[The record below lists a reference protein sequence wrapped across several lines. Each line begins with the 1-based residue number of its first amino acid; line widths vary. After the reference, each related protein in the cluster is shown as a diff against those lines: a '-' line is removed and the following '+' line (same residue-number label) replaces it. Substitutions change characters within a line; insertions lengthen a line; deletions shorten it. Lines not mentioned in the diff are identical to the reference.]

1 MRIKKYILL
10 VFLSYVKIFSQ
21 EYLPK
26 SEGELI
32 KHKYYTLS
40 YNELHE
46 QANWVHYKLNP
57 NLLKGTTPR
66 IDSFKIDTLV
76 STKSSELK
84 DYKGSGYDRGHLV
97 PAGDMKFSDESM
109 RESFYM
115 SNISPQNPDFNRG
128 IWRKLEQLVRVWGR
142 EGEIFITTGGVLLNG
157 NLGSIGSNKVS
168 IPSKYYKIVYSSHK
182 NSMIGFLIPNKKST
196 SELESYVVKVDSIEK
211 ITGINFYEEIPDHIE
226 NILESEI
233 NFKRWGFKNHK
244 IKSQN

>member
-109 RESFYM
+109 RESFFM

-128 IWRKLEQLVRVWGR
+128 IWRKLEQLVRDWGR
-142 EGEIFITTGGVLLNG
+142 EGEIFITTGGVLLYE
-157 NLGSIGSNKVS
+157 NLGSIGSNKVT
-168 IPSKYYKIVYSSHK
+168 IPSKFYKIVYSSHK
-182 NSMIGFLIPNKKST
+182 NSMIGFLVPKKKSNFK
-196 SELESYVVKVDSIEK
+196 LESFVVEVDSIEK
-211 ITGINFYEEIPDHIE
+211 ITGINFYEDLPDNME
-226 NILESEI
+226 NLLESEI
-233 NFKRWGFKNHK
+233 NLKKWKFN
-244 IKSQN
+244 

>member
-21 EYLPK
+21 EYLPE

-46 QANWVHYKLNP
+46 QANWAHYKLNP
-57 NLLKGTTPR
+57 NLLKGTNPR

-76 STKSSELK
+76 STKSSELE

-97 PAGDMKFSDESM
+97 PAGDMKYSDESM

-233 NFKRWGFKNHK
+233 NFKRWGFKNH
-244 IKSQN
+244 